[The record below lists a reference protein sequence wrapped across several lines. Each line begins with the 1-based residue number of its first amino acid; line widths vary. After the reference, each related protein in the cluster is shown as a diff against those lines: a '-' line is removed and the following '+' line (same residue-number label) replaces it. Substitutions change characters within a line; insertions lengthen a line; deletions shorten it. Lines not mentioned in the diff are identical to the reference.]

1 MFTLKAAT
9 CCMVLAALAR
19 LLNPI
24 FSIVS
29 LSCNRYLINWVLTSL
44 AMLLLTHNKKL
55 MTIMLLTL
63 MVPDYQT
70 TLSLKLYRIISI
82 LSATLREIMS
92 AQGIVLLILLGMFS
106 MTALNQF
113 PLNLVTPTLPV
124 QSCSRYLAMQE
135 SCFWSLA

>member
-1 MFTLKAAT
+1 
-9 CCMVLAALAR
+9 MVLAALAR

-92 AQGIVLLILLGMFS
+92 AQGIVLLILLDMFS

-124 QSCSRYLAMQE
+124 QSCSSCLAMLV

>member
-1 MFTLKAAT
+1 
-9 CCMVLAALAR
+9 MVLAALAR

-92 AQGIVLLILLGMFS
+92 AQGIVLLILLDMYS

-113 PLNLVTPTLPV
+113 PLSLVTLMLPV
-124 QSCSRYLAMQE
+124 QSCSRCLAMLV